1 MVTHKEMIEMI
12 EDQRKPFT
20 EERYDG
26 YIMRHFDP
34 SYPEHL
40 FKWHWDEEDRT
51 IEVLEDNDWRFQY
64 DNEMPIPMLT
74 GVDINIPAGTIH
86 RVIKG
91 TAALSVKILFD

>member
-1 MVTHKEMIEMI
+1 MVTHAEMIKMI

-26 YIMRHFDP
+26 YIIRHFDP

-40 FKWHWDEEDRT
+40 FKWHWDEEDRI
-51 IEVLEDNDWRFQY
+51 IEVLGDNDWHFQY
-64 DNEMPIPMLT
+64 DNEMPMPMLA
-74 GVDINIPAGTIH
+74 GIKIQIPAGVIH

-91 TAALSVKILFD
+91 TTLLSVKILFE

>member
-1 MVTHKEMIEMI
+1 MVTHAEMIEMI
-12 EDQRKPFT
+12 EDQRLPFT

-26 YIMRHFDP
+26 YIIRHFDP

-64 DNEMPIPMLT
+64 DNEMPMPMLT
-74 GVDINIPAGTIH
+74 GVDTKIPAGVIH

-91 TAALSVKILFD
+91 TTLLSVKILLD